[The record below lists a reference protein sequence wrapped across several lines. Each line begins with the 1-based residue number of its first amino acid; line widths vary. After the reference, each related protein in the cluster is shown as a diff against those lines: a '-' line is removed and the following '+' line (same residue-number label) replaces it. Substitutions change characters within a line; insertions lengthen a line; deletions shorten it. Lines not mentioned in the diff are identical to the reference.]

1 VIVGFVGL
9 GRMGSGMARN
19 LLKAGHALTVFN
31 RTQDKAS
38 PLAALGARVAEQPSG
53 AAFSDV
59 VITML
64 ADDRAVED
72 VMFGEAGLLRAMSH
86 HSIHVSM
93 STISVDL
100 SERLTSAHR
109 EAGQTFVAAP
119 VFGRPD
125 MAGAAKLFIV
135 AGGPDAAIARCQPL
149 FDAMGQRTFSAGERP
164 ADANLIKLTGNF
176 LIASAIESLGEAVAL
191 VRWAGVDPARY
202 LEILTSSL
210 FTAPIYKTYGDII
223 AAERYQPGGFATG
236 LGLKDIRLAL
246 AAADAEGVPMPVAS
260 LLRDRFLT
268 LVARGD
274 HESDWA
280 ALAKLAAHDAGL

>member
-1 VIVGFVGL
+1 MKVGFVGL

-19 LLKAGHALTVFN
+19 LLKAGHTLTVFN
-31 RTQDKAS
+31 RTQDKAG
-38 PLAALGARVAEQPSG
+38 PLQALGARVAEQPSG
-53 AAFSDV
+53 VALSDV

-72 VMFGEAGLLRAMSH
+72 VMFGEAGLLRTMSGH
-86 HSIHVSM
+86 AIHISM

-125 MAGAAKLFIV
+125 MASAAKLFIIA
-135 AGGPDAAIARCQPL
+135 AGPNAAVGRCQPL
-149 FDAMGQRTFSAGERP
+149 FDTMAQRTFSAGERP
-164 ADANLIKLTGNF
+164 AQANLIKLTGNF

-191 VRWAGVDPARY
+191 VRKSGVDPARY
-202 LEILTSSL
+202 FEILTNSL
-210 FTAPIYKTYGDII
+210 FTAPVYKTYGDII
-223 AAERYQPGGFATG
+223 AAERYQPGGFATR

-246 AAADAEGVPMPVAS
+246 AAAEAETVPMPVAS

-274 HESDWA
+274 HDSDWSS
-280 ALAKLAAHDAGL
+280 LAKLAAQNAGL